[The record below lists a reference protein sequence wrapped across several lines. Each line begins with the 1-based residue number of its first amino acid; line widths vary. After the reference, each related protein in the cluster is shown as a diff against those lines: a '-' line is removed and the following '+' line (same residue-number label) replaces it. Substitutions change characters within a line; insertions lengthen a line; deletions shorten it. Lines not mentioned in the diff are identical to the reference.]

1 MDLEN
6 QEKPLVKDNVSA
18 QVINGQQIAKSI
30 RNHIRLQVKKLDF
43 KPGLAVIQI
52 GTDSASTVYVNHKK
66 KDCERVGFHS
76 KVTRLPSNTSQEEVI
91 DLVKQLNRSNR
102 IHGILVQMP
111 MPSHINEQMVID
123 SILPQKDAD
132 GLGTVNLGN
141 LLIGREHI
149 LPCTPGGILRLIEK
163 TKVKLVGKRVVCVG
177 RSRLVG
183 KPIGLLLLNRHATV
197 TFCHSRTTNLGLET
211 KEADILIVAVGK
223 PKFITEEM
231 VKPEAIV
238 IDVGINRAGDSLI
251 GDIDFKAVSKVASFI
266 TPVPGGVGPMT
277 RAILLENTLKLA
289 TTQS

>member
-1 MDLEN
+1 MGPGN
-6 QEKPLVKDNVSA
+6 QEKPLVKDNVAA

-91 DLVKQLNRSNR
+91 DLVKQLNRSNS

-211 KEADILIVAVGK
+211 KEADILVVAVGK

-231 VKPEAIV
+231 VKPGAIV

>member
-1 MDLEN
+1 ML
-6 QEKPLVKDNVSA
+6 A
-18 QVINGQQIAKSI
+18 QIIDGKQIARSI
-30 RNHIRLQVKKLDF
+30 RNHIRSQVKKLDF

-52 GTDSASTVYVNHKK
+52 GTDPASTVYVNHKQ

-76 KVTRLPSNTSQEEVI
+76 EVARLPSKTSQKHVVDI
-91 DLVKQLNRSNR
+91 VKQLNQSSR

-111 MPSHINEQMVID
+111 MPNHVNEQMVID
-123 SILPQKDAD
+123 SISPKKDAD
-132 GLGTVNLGN
+132 GLGAVNLGN
-141 LLIGREHI
+141 LLIGQERV

-163 TKVKLVGKRVVCVG
+163 AEVKLAGKRVVCVG

-197 TFCHSRTTNLGLET
+197 TFCHSRTKNISLET
-211 KEADILIVAVGK
+211 KKADILIAAVGK
-223 PKFITEEM
+223 PKLITEEM

-238 IDVGINRAGDSLI
+238 IDVGINRVANTLI
-251 GDIDFKAVSKVASFI
+251 GDVDFEAVSKVASFI

-289 TTQS
+289 TTLS

>member
-6 QEKPLVKDNVSA
+6 QEKPLVKDN
-18 QVINGQQIAKSI
+18 INGQQIAKSI

-91 DLVKQLNRSNR
+91 DLVKQLNRSNS

-111 MPSHINEQMVID
+111 MPSHVNEQMVID

-163 TKVKLVGKRVVCVG
+163 TKVKLVGKRGVCVG

-211 KEADILIVAVGK
+211 KEADILVVAVGK

>member
-91 DLVKQLNRSNR
+91 DLVKQLNRSNS

-183 KPIGLLLLNRHATV
+183 KPIGLLLLNRNATV

-211 KEADILIVAVGK
+211 KEADILVVAVGK

>member
-91 DLVKQLNRSNR
+91 DLVKQLNRSNS

>member
-52 GTDSASTVYVNHKK
+52 GTDPASTVYVNHKK

-76 KVTRLPSNTSQEEVI
+76 EVTRLPSNTSQEEVI
-91 DLVKQLNRSNR
+91 DLVKQLNRSNS

-111 MPSHINEQMVID
+111 MPSHVNEQMVID

-197 TFCHSRTTNLGLET
+197 TVCHSRTTNLGLET
-211 KEADILIVAVGK
+211 KEADILVVAVGK

-238 IDVGINRAGDSLI
+238 IDVGINRTGDSLI
-251 GDIDFKAVSKVASFI
+251 GDIDFKAVSKVASVI

>member
-1 MDLEN
+1 M
-6 QEKPLVKDNVSA
+6 KDNVSA

-52 GTDSASTVYVNHKK
+52 GTDPASTVYVNHKK
-66 KDCERVGFHS
+66 KDWEHVGFHS

-91 DLVKQLNRSNR
+91 DLVKQLNRSNS

-111 MPSHINEQMVID
+111 MPNHVNEQMVID

>member
-1 MDLEN
+1 M
-6 QEKPLVKDNVSA
+6 KDNVSA

-52 GTDSASTVYVNHKK
+52 GTDPASTVYVNHKK

-76 KVTRLPSNTSQEEVI
+76 KVTQLPSNTSQEEVI
-91 DLVKQLNRSNR
+91 DLVKQLNRSNS

-111 MPSHINEQMVID
+111 MPNHVNEQMVID

>member
-91 DLVKQLNRSNR
+91 DLVKQLNQSKS

-111 MPSHINEQMVID
+111 MPSHVNEQMVID

-211 KEADILIVAVGK
+211 KEADILVVAVGK

>member
-1 MDLEN
+1 MYLEN

-91 DLVKQLNRSNR
+91 DLVKQLNRSNS

-111 MPSHINEQMVID
+111 MPSHVNEQMVID

-211 KEADILIVAVGK
+211 KEADILVVAVGK

>member
-1 MDLEN
+1 LDLEN

-91 DLVKQLNRSNR
+91 DLVKQLNRSNS

-211 KEADILIVAVGK
+211 KEADILVVAVGK

>member
-52 GTDSASTVYVNHKK
+52 GTDPASTVYVNHKK

-76 KVTRLPSNTSQEEVI
+76 KVTQLPSNTSQEEVI
-91 DLVKQLNRSNR
+91 DLVKQLNRSNS

-111 MPSHINEQMVID
+111 MPNHVNEQMVID

>member
-91 DLVKQLNRSNR
+91 DLVKQLNRSNS

-111 MPSHINEQMVID
+111 MPSHVNEQMVID

-211 KEADILIVAVGK
+211 KEADILVVAVGK

>member
-91 DLVKQLNRSNR
+91 DLVKQLNRSNS

-211 KEADILIVAVGK
+211 KEADILVVAVGK

>member
-91 DLVKQLNRSNR
+91 DLVKQLNRSNS

-211 KEADILIVAVGK
+211 KEADILVVAVGK

-277 RAILLENTLKLA
+277 RACLLENTLKLA

>member
-1 MDLEN
+1 M
-6 QEKPLVKDNVSA
+6 
-18 QVINGQQIAKSI
+18 
-30 RNHIRLQVKKLDF
+30 
-43 KPGLAVIQI
+43 
-52 GTDSASTVYVNHKK
+52 
-66 KDCERVGFHS
+66 
-76 KVTRLPSNTSQEEVI
+76 PSNTSQEEVI
-91 DLVKQLNRSNR
+91 DLVKQLNQSKS

-111 MPSHINEQMVID
+111 MPSHVNEQMVID

-211 KEADILIVAVGK
+211 KEADILVVAVGK